1 MKKILKLYF
10 SPSKKWARILG
21 DSMLIAAGVLGGITL
36 IEPVLETKRVILFAI
51 LSIVGKILTN
61 FTKKKEDGNIS

>member
-1 MKKILKLYF
+1 MKKLFKLYF